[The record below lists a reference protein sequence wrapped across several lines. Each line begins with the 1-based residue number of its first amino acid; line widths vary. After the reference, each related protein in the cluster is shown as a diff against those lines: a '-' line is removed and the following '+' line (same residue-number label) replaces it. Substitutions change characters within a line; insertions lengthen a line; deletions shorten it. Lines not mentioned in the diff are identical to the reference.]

1 MIIWKYD
8 YLISLVLSSESAA
21 KSAKSLQ
28 LCPTL
33 CNPIRRQPTRI
44 PRPWDSPGK
53 NTRAGCHF
61 LLQCR
66 KVKVKSLSRVQL
78 LATPWMVAYQAPLS
92 IGFSRQEYWSGV
104 PLPSPS
110 SESKMFLFLFFGCH
124 LKMKEITLLIM

>member
-110 SESKMFLFLFFGCH
+110 SGSKMFLFLFFGCH